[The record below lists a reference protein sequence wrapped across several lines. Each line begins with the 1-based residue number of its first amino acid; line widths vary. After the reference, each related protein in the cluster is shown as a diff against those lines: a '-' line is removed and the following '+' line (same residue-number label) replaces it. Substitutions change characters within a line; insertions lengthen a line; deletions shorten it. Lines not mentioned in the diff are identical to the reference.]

1 MGTIRVMSTFRHA
14 ADLRAQY
21 PELVAVTFRVDG
33 ITPAANVAEAVEAH
47 TAAARVRLEGRTESE
62 LPEIAAWRR
71 VFARMG
77 LKPTQYRCA
86 SEALLRR
93 LRMDGELPRIH
104 PLVDLA
110 NAVSMAFAVPI
121 CVIDLDG
128 VAGGVE
134 VRFAAGDERYETF
147 GGDIEHPD
155 PGEVVFRD
163 DDGWAHAR
171 RWTNRQSGRSAVR
184 TTTSRVLVVS
194 EGVHATA
201 AEDVP
206 RAMALLATA
215 IGSAWGTRPDPV
227 TLSDERPALV
237 L

>member
-1 MGTIRVMSTFRHA
+1 MGTFGHA
-14 ADLRAQY
+14 ADLRERY
-21 PELVAVTFRVDG
+21 PELVAVVMRVDG
-33 ITPAANVAEAVEAH
+33 ITPDADVAASVAAH
-47 TAAARVRLEGRTESE
+47 TAVARARLEGRTESE

-71 VFARMG
+71 VYARMG

-110 NAVSMAFAVPI
+110 NAVSMAYALPV
-121 CVIDLDG
+121 CVIDLDR
-128 VAGGVE
+128 VAGGIE

-147 GGDIEHPD
+147 GGETEHPE

-163 DDGWAHAR
+163 EEGWAHAR

-184 TTTSRVLVVS
+184 AATSRVLVVS

-206 RAMALLATA
+206 RATAALADGIA
-215 IGSAWGTRPDPV
+215 IAWGTRPRSAV
-227 TLSDERPALV
+227 LSVATPAFEL
-237 L
+237 

>member
-1 MGTIRVMSTFRHA
+1 MSTFGHA
-14 ADLRAQY
+14 ADLREQY
-21 PELVAVTFRVDG
+21 PELVAVAMRVDG
-33 ITPAANVAEAVEAH
+33 ITPSADV
-47 TAAARVRLEGRTESE
+47 AAAVAAQTALARSRLDGRTESE

-110 NAVSMAFAVPI
+110 NAVSMASALPV

-128 VAGGVE
+128 VDGGIL
-134 VRFAAGDERYETF
+134 VRFAAGDERYQSF
-147 GGDIEHPD
+147 GGEIERPE

-163 DDGWAHAR
+163 DGGWAHAR
-171 RWTNRQSGRSAVR
+171 RWTNRQSGRSAVQA
-184 TTTSRVLVVS
+184 TTSRVLIVS

-201 AEDVP
+201 SVDVP
-206 RAMALLATA
+206 RAVETLAA
-215 IGSAWGTRPDPV
+215 GIGEAWGIATPV
-227 TLSDERPALV
+227 PLTLSADRPALE

>member
-1 MGTIRVMSTFRHA
+1 MSTFRHA
-14 ADLRAQY
+14 ADLRTQY
-21 PELVAVTFRVDG
+21 PELVAVGMRVDG
-33 ITPAANVAEAVEAH
+33 ITPGADVASAVAAY
-47 TAAARVRLEGRTESE
+47 TAAARARLKGRTESE

-93 LRMDGELPRIH
+93 LRIDGELPRIH

-110 NAVSMAFAVPI
+110 NAVSMAYAIPI
-121 CVIDLDG
+121 CVIDLDR
-128 VAGGVE
+128 VAGGIE

-147 GGDIEHPD
+147 GGEIEQPE

-184 TTTSRVLVVS
+184 AATSRVLVVS

-201 AEDVP
+201 ADDVP
-206 RAMALLATA
+206 RAMAALADGIAGAWSVTPRTIA
-215 IGSAWGTRPDPV
+215 LAPDGSD
-227 TLSDERPALV
+227 LAL
-237 L
+237 

>member
-1 MGTIRVMSTFRHA
+1 MPAMSTFRHA
-14 ADLRAQY
+14 PALRARY
-21 PELVAVTFRVDG
+21 PELIAAALRVDG
-33 ITPAANVAEAVEAH
+33 ITPAADVRSPVDRLTAVA
-47 TAAARVRLEGRTESE
+47 RGRLEGRSESE

-110 NAVSMAFAVPI
+110 NAVSMAFAIPI
-121 CVIDLDG
+121 AVIDLDG
-128 VAGGVE
+128 VSGGIE

-147 GGDIEHPD
+147 GGDLERPD

-184 TTTSRVLVVS
+184 ASTSRVLVVG
-194 EGVHATA
+194 EGVHPTA
-201 AEDVP
+201 ADDVP
-206 RAMALLATA
+206 RALASLAEA
-215 IGSAWGTRPDPV
+215 IGEAWGVDASRLEVLTDAR
-227 TLSDERPALV
+227 SAIAL
-237 L
+237 

>member
-1 MGTIRVMSTFRHA
+1 MSTFRHA
-14 ADLRAQY
+14 PDLRAQY
-21 PELVAVTFRVDG
+21 PELVAVAFRVDG
-33 ITPAANVAEAVEAH
+33 ITPSADVAAAVEAH
-47 TAAARVRLEGRTESE
+47 TVAARARLEGRTESE

-71 VFARMG
+71 VFSRMG

-104 PLVDLA
+104 PLVDVA
-110 NAVSMAFAVPI
+110 NAVSMAFAVPV

-128 VAGGVE
+128 VAGGIE

-147 GGDIEHPD
+147 GGEIETPD
-155 PGEVVFRD
+155 AGEVVFRD

-184 TTTSRVLVVS
+184 ATTSRVLVVS

-201 AEDVP
+201 AGDVP
-206 RAMALLATA
+206 RAMSDLASA
-215 IGSAWGTRPDPV
+215 IGAAWGTRPEPV
-227 TLSDERPALV
+227 TLTPAQPALV

>member
-1 MGTIRVMSTFRHA
+1 MSTFRHA
-14 ADLRAQY
+14 ANLRTQY
-21 PELVAVTFRVDG
+21 PELVAVGMRVDG
-33 ITPAANVAEAVEAH
+33 ITPGADVASAVAAY
-47 TAAARVRLEGRTESE
+47 TAAARARLKGRTESE

-93 LRMDGELPRIH
+93 LRIDGELPRIH

-110 NAVSMAFAVPI
+110 NAVSMAYAIPI
-121 CVIDLDG
+121 CVIDLDR
-128 VAGGVE
+128 VAGGIE

-147 GGDIEHPD
+147 GGEIEQPE

-184 TTTSRVLVVS
+184 AATSRVLVVS

-201 AEDVP
+201 ADDVP
-206 RAMALLATA
+206 RAMAALADGIAGAWSVTPRTTA
-215 IGSAWGTRPDPV
+215 LAPDGSD
-227 TLSDERPALV
+227 LAL
-237 L
+237 

>member
-1 MGTIRVMSTFRHA
+1 MSTFRHA
-14 ADLRAQY
+14 ADLRTQY
-21 PELVAVTFRVDG
+21 PELVAVGMRVDG
-33 ITPAANVAEAVEAH
+33 ITPGADVASAVAAYTAVARA
-47 TAAARVRLEGRTESE
+47 RLEGRTESE

-93 LRMDGELPRIH
+93 LRIDGELPRIH

-110 NAVSMAFAVPI
+110 NAVSMAYAIPI
-121 CVIDLDG
+121 CVIDLDR
-128 VAGGVE
+128 VAGGIE

-147 GGDIEHPD
+147 GGEIEQPE

-184 TTTSRVLVVS
+184 AATSRVLVVS

-201 AEDVP
+201 ADDVP
-206 RAMALLATA
+206 RAMAALADGIAGAWSVTPRTIA
-215 IGSAWGTRPDPV
+215 LAPDGSD
-227 TLSDERPALV
+227 LAL
-237 L
+237 